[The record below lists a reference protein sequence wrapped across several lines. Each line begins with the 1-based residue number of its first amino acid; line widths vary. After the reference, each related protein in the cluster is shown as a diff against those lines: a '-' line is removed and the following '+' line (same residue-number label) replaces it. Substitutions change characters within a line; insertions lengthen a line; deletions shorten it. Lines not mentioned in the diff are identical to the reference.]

1 MRILLS
7 ILTLALILIACK
19 STDTGKNILP
29 DQRPDWVTARPVSG
43 QDYIGIG
50 VASKITNPIDYQKV
64 AKKNA
69 LEDLAGEI
77 SVVLDANSMLYQ
89 LDRSNGFTEEYSST
103 IKVSTREKLEGYDI
117 VDSWENNN
125 EFWIL
130 YRLSKSK
137 HEQIQR
143 EKRAKAISQAR
154 DLYNTA
160 IQFRATLDYD
170 MAFSNL
176 IKAFE
181 VVEDYLSE
189 SMEIVTENGT
199 EYFGNT
205 LFNFYL
211 ELINDIELEP
221 KAAQMAIVRGVKN
234 GNDQVVVLAE
244 NREGRNIRRI
254 PIRFGYSESK
264 RKFPAVFTDQS
275 GLAFFAL
282 PKIVGEKS
290 IQYITAELDLEL
302 VVGNATDH
310 EILRNLLTRPETP
323 KARIRLDISQPTFYI
338 SSTELMF
345 GESMSQ
351 MVLQRAMQNELIK
364 RNLQPTDSAKAD
376 YIFRINTDVSNGGQS
391 FNFYTAFLKGDIQVS
406 REGKIVHNYSF
417 KNVKGVHLELQRAGQ
432 DAYKEA
438 EQEMQYQA
446 VPSILEVLLD

>member
-1 MRILLS
+1 MKLAPY
-7 ILTLALILIACK
+7 ILTIIMALAACK
-19 STDTGKNILP
+19 STEKVKNIIP
-29 DQRPDWVTARPVSG
+29 EQRPTWVTSRPISD

-50 VASKITNPIDYQKV
+50 VASKITNPLDFQRI

-103 IKVSTREKLEGYDI
+103 IKVSTREKLEGFDI

-130 YRLSKSK
+130 YRLNKSK

-143 EKRAKAISQAR
+143 EKRSRAISQAR
-154 DLYNTA
+154 DLYHSS
-160 IQFRATLDYD
+160 IQFRSSMDYD

-181 VVEDYLSE
+181 VVEDYLAE
-189 SMEIVTENGT
+189 PMEIVTENGT

-211 ELINDIELEP
+211 ELINDIDLEP
-221 KAAQMAIVRGVKN
+221 KAEQMAIVRGLKN
-234 GNDQVVVLAE
+234 ANDQVVVLAE

-264 RKFPAVFTDQS
+264 RKFPATFTDQN
-275 GLAFFAL
+275 GLAFFPL
-282 PKIVGEKS
+282 PKIVGDRS

-310 EILRNLLTRPETP
+310 EILRKLLTRPETP
-323 KARIRLDISQPTFYI
+323 KARIRIDITQPTFFI

-345 GESMSQ
+345 GESMNQ
-351 MVLQRAMQNELIK
+351 MVLRRAMQNELIK
-364 RNLQPTDSAKAD
+364 RNLQPADSAKAD

-406 REGKIVHNYSF
+406 REGRIVHNYSF

-446 VPSILEVLLD
+446 VPSILEALLD